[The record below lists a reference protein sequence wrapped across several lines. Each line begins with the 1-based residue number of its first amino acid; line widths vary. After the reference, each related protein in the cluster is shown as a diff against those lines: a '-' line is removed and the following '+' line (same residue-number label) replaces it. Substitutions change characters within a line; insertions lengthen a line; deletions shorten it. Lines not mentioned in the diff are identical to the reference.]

1 MYYNNMNILVAIH
14 LANDPEVENQTLQV
28 SHRGPLLGPLF
39 KKKHLTKSLII
50 NYLIKVWLHP
60 QCAIFLIFLN
70 KLNDTSG
77 LDHLSGPLLGPLG
90 QI

>member
-1 MYYNNMNILVAIH
+1 MVGFIATQMTNLQNQFWSSIVLKYMNILVAIH

-60 QCAIFLIFLN
+60 QCAIFLIF
-70 KLNDTSG
+70 SE
-77 LDHLSGPLLGPLG
+77 
-90 QI
+90 